1 LLYSTGTRQASR
13 VSKHYY
19 HTYTNGRSSVASN
32 SANMKPVAIDKLV
45 HEQMFPK
52 PKPNDPS
59 NFHAL
64 LHRSLIPEVRQETH
78 AFYGHLDT
86 QEAKYPGLDYSHPT
100 HRIRLSRFPWHRR
113 LFRAFDALR
122 LTPAEIAGLTKWE
135 GTKWAKEKFER
146 EQGVTIR
153 DTTADGFPD
162 WIEPEDRPSS
172 GRSQAHSQTLRSRAG
187 DVDNRQEDED
197 EDEEMEDEEDE
208 EEEYVEVLS
217 DDEIDSVGVEL
228 NQRLLAQA
236 ARRDAGESSAVL
248 DEEWEQW
255 FKNAMETGQLSYLSD
270 EISNQLIRGANTSA
284 GLPARVFP
292 PEMISAARA
301 GRWSDVPDF
310 LHDVLRRTLEAE
322 SPHRRPVGGDSETGG
337 ESGSSSRD
345 VSARPTPATN
355 TPSRL
360 QTETSGAPQPSVTH
374 YIDNLIFGPWPR
386 RSVGELRLPVSETS
400 SGHRTAGAP
409 GA

>member
-1 LLYSTGTRQASR
+1 MDRDI
-13 VSKHYY
+13 
-19 HTYTNGRSSVASN
+19 RSPSLVDAFTFLSDFQTTTHIYPSDHGSPLN
-32 SANMKPVAIDKLV
+32 TAAMKPVAIDKLV

-64 LHRSLIPEVRQETH
+64 LQRSLIPEVRQETH

-172 GRSQAHSQTLRSRAG
+172 GRSHTVSHSARSTVPDLATA
-187 DVDNRQEDED
+187 DVDDD
-197 EDEEMEDEEDE
+197 DEEMEDDEDE
-208 EEEYVEVLS
+208 EEEYVEVVS
-217 DDEIDSVGVEL
+217 DEEIDSVGVEL

-255 FKNAMETGQLSYLSD
+255 FKNAMEAGQIPHLT
-270 EISNQLIRGANTSA
+270 EQISSRYTTAV
-284 GLPARVFP
+284 LPARVFP
-292 PEMISAARA
+292 PAMISNARA
-301 GRWSDVPDF
+301 GRWDDVPDF

-322 SPHRRPVGGDSETGG
+322 SPHRRPVDGGSEAG
-337 ESGSSSRD
+337 ESRTSSRD
-345 VSARPTPATN
+345 VSARGTPAPN
-355 TPSRL
+355 APRL
-360 QTETSGAPQPSVTH
+360 YTEGAGPQSSVTH
-374 YIDNLIFGPWPR
+374 FLDEIIFGPWPR
-386 RSVGELRLPVSETS
+386 RSVSDLRLPVDHTS
-400 SGHRTAGAP
+400 GQRATGAP

>member
-1 LLYSTGTRQASR
+1 
-13 VSKHYY
+13 
-19 HTYTNGRSSVASN
+19 
-32 SANMKPVAIDKLV
+32 MKPVAIDKLV

-52 PKPNDPS
+52 PKSNDPA

-153 DTTADGFPD
+153 DTTADDFPD
-162 WIEPEDRPSS
+162 WVEIEDRPTSS
-172 GRSQAHSQTLRSRAG
+172 RSRAHSQSLRTRVGLLEPA
-187 DVDNRQEDED
+187 DVDDED
-197 EDEEMEDEEDE
+197 DEMEDEEEDE
-208 EEEYVEVLS
+208 DEQEEYIEGVS
-217 DDEIDSVGVEL
+217 DEEIDSVGVEL
-228 NQRLLAQA
+228 NQRLVAQA
-236 ARRDAGESSAVL
+236 ARRDAGESSVVL

-270 EISNQLIRGANTSA
+270 EVSGRLSRVGNTSA
-284 GLPARVFP
+284 VLPARVFP

-322 SPHRRPVGGDSETGG
+322 SPHRRPVGRDVENG
-337 ESGSSSRD
+337 EESSGSSRTARSR
-345 VSARPTPATN
+345 ATSTTN
-355 TPSRL
+355 APPRL
-360 QTETSGAPQPSVTH
+360 QTETSGPQPSVTH
-374 YIDNLIFGPWPR
+374 YIDNLIFGQWPR
-386 RSVGELRLPVSETS
+386 RSVSELRLPITETGTS
-400 SGHRTAGAP
+400 QRATGAP

>member
-1 LLYSTGTRQASR
+1 
-13 VSKHYY
+13 
-19 HTYTNGRSSVASN
+19 
-32 SANMKPVAIDKLV
+32 MKPVAIDKLV

-64 LHRSLIPEVRQETH
+64 LQRNLIPEVRQETH

-113 LFRAFDALR
+113 LFRAFDALH

-162 WIEPEDRPSS
+162 WVEPEDRPSTS
-172 GRSQAHSQTLRSRAG
+172 RSRTLSQSMRASVHMG
-187 DVDNRQEDED
+187 AEAEDDEDED
-197 EDEEMEDEEDE
+197 EDMEDEEG
-208 EEEYVEVLS
+208 EEYVEVVS
-217 DDEIDSVGVEL
+217 EDEVDSVGVEL

-236 ARRDAGESSAVL
+236 ARRDAGESSVVL

-255 FKNAMETGQLSYLSD
+255 FKNAMETGQLSYLTD
-270 EISNQLIRGANTSA
+270 EITSRLVRGNNSTAV
-284 GLPARVFP
+284 LPARVFP

-301 GRWSDVPDF
+301 GQWSDVPVF

-322 SPHRRPVGGDSETGG
+322 APVARHVEGDVDAAPESPG
-337 ESGSSSRD
+337 SGRT
-345 VSARPTPATN
+345 ANFRGMPTENPITI
-355 TPSRL
+355 
-360 QTETSGAPQPSVTH
+360 QTQTSGGPEPSVTQ

-386 RSVGELRLPVSETS
+386 RSHGDLRLSVGGSNT
-400 SGHRTAGAP
+400 GQRATGAP

>member
-1 LLYSTGTRQASR
+1 
-13 VSKHYY
+13 
-19 HTYTNGRSSVASN
+19 
-32 SANMKPVAIDKLV
+32 MKPVAIDKLV

-64 LHRSLIPEVRQETH
+64 LQRNLIPEVRQETH

-146 EQGVTIR
+146 EQGVIIR

-162 WIEPEDRPSS
+162 WVEPEDRPSTS
-172 GRSQAHSQTLRSRAG
+172 RSRTLSQSMRASVHMG
-187 DVDNRQEDED
+187 AEAEEDED
-197 EDEEMEDEEDE
+197 EDEDMEDEEEE

-217 DDEIDSVGVEL
+217 DDEVDSVGVEL

-236 ARRDAGESSAVL
+236 ARRDAGESSVVL

-255 FKNAMETGQLSYLSD
+255 FKNAMETGQLSYLND
-270 EISNQLIRGANTSA
+270 EMTSRLVRGNNSTAV
-284 GLPARVFP
+284 LPARVFP

-322 SPHRRPVGGDSETGG
+322 APVRRQDDGHAEADGDSAG
-337 ESGSSSRD
+337 SGRTTSVR
-345 VSARPTPATN
+345 VI
-355 TPSRL
+355 PSEAPIRL
-360 QTETSGAPQPSVTH
+360 QTQTSGAPEPSVTQ

-386 RSVGELRLPVSETS
+386 RSHSELRLPVGE
-400 SGHRTAGAP
+400 SGTTQRATGAP